1 MDIIELH
8 EQVHARII
16 KAGATERTTDAVMWI
31 VRAALRTKDVRI
43 TELEGENELLQRQLD
58 TAEGKRPGTWDT
70 WDEHAARKQATP
82 PEPPPKPALSLEEAR
97 KQAAE
102 YATRTRGGKQ

>member
-8 EQVHARII
+8 ERVHARII

-43 TELEGENELLQRQLD
+43 AELEAQNENLQRQLD

-70 WDEHAARKQATP
+70 WDEHVARREATP
-82 PEPPPKPALSLEEAR
+82 PELPPKPRLTLEEAR
-97 KQAAE
+97 RQAAE
-102 YATRTRGGKQ
+102 HARTRGGKQ